1 MAKRKT
7 PKTVDLK
14 PQLEKIS
21 KDELARVQALVHAIN
36 EGRNQLG
43 SLEMQKHGIL
53 HEVGMINQ
61 EISKFQKEM
70 KEKYGSSNINVANG
84 EITPE
89 ENEQADS

>member
-1 MAKRKT
+1 
-7 PKTVDLK
+7 
-14 PQLEKIS
+14 
-21 KDELARVQALVHAIN
+21 
-36 EGRNQLG
+36 
-43 SLEMQKHGIL
+43 MQKHGIL

-89 ENEQADS
+89 ENEQANS

>member
-36 EGRNQLG
+36 EGRNQL
-43 SLEMQKHGIL
+43 
-53 HEVGMINQ
+53 VR
-61 EISKFQKEM
+61 
-70 KEKYGSSNINVANG
+70 
-84 EITPE
+84 
-89 ENEQADS
+89 